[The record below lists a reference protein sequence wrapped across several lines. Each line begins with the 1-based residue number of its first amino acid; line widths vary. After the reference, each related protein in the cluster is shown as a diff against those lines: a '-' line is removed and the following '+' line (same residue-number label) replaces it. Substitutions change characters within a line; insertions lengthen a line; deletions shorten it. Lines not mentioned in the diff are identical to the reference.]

1 MSVYSTQAPQPPAH
15 FIRFYWACTIA
26 PPALVAPALP
36 GGMSD
41 VWGDD
46 FMMALEQRIRD
57 EQANER
63 QYAYSKSV

>member
-1 MSVYSTQAPQPPAH
+1 
-15 FIRFYWACTIA
+15 
-26 PPALVAPALP
+26 
-36 GGMSD
+36 MSD